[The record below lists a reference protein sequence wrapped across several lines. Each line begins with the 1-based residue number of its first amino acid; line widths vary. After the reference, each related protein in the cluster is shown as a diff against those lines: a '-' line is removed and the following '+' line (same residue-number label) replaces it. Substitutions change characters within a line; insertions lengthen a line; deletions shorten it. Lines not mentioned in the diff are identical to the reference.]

1 MSQCLRCWSES
12 CISITEMLGGKTR
25 IVDQITRLTADKFTS
40 LTADKI
46 MSLTADKFTRLIAD
60 KNDTVCKSLASPI
73 FHSRTFFLYVACGL
87 ND

>member
-12 CISITEMLGGKTR
+12 CSSITEILGGKPR

-46 MSLTADKFTRLIAD
+46 MSLTADKFTRLKAD

-73 FHSRTFFLYVACGL
+73 FHPEQIFICCMWTK
-87 ND
+87 